1 MPYVELHAHSSYSF
15 LDGASLPEELAVR
28 AAELGYPA
36 LALTDHD
43 GVYGSLEFA
52 HAAKHFGVRPIT
64 GAELTLADRS
74 HVTVLVETA
83 KGYANLCR
91 LITAAHAH
99 TRPEGKETQPPADP
113 ALDQA
118 LLEELNE
125 GLVCLSGCARHGLAV
140 RNPNGAARLA
150 RAFGR
155 ERFFVELQR
164 PYERGDARRNAG
176 LRDLA
181 ASLGVPTIVTGD
193 VHAHHLRRAALQDVL
208 VAIRHRSSLDGCEA
222 ERRGNHECVLLSPAE
237 MVERFPEDR
246 AAVARTVELAER
258 LRFDLTEELGYRY
271 PDFSDS
277 PEPAIVQLA
286 HVCKRTFEDRY
297 PRGHKLRREAR
308 ARLDEELKLI
318 DELGLAG
325 FFLLHWD
332 VLELARECALE
343 VRGRDSPRHA
353 LPPGRGR
360 GSSVGSLVCYLT
372 GLSHVDPVGAELSL
386 GRFLNRELDSV
397 PDIDLDFPR
406 DIREKL
412 IVAVTERYGREHAA
426 LVASFSTYRSRGAI
440 RDVGKA
446 LGLPYAEL
454 ERIARVSE
462 GWNAKRVAEE
472 LQQLP
477 DADRKLLSPRWRAF
491 GELCH
496 EIAGLPRHISQHP
509 GGMVI
514 SSRPL
519 VELVPVQPAAMAG
532 RQMCQWDKDSCAD
545 AGFLKIDL
553 LGLGMLSAVEDCV
566 DQIARLQGKPIDLS
580 RIPLDDKAVYEEI
593 QRADTIGDFQ
603 IESRAQMQSLLRT
616 RPENIDDLTVQVAL
630 VRPGPIQ
637 GKAVHPYIEH
647 RQRLREDPSFV
658 PPVDHPLLAD
668 CLRSTLG
675 VVVFQDQVLEVAIA
689 LAGFSV
695 GEAEGLRRAM
705 SRKRSH
711 DALEAYRERFVE
723 GALRKGVDAETADMV
738 YDKLVGFSGFG
749 FPKSHAA
756 AFGLLAYQSAWLRH
770 HYPAEFLCALLNAQ
784 PMGFYPPATLV
795 RDGQR
800 RGVETRPPDV
810 NVSAAKCAVEDG
822 AVRIGIDYVN
832 GIGEDRGG
840 GCRRGARAGANR
852 SPSVRDLA
860 QRTQLSEHGLE
871 TLIVAGACDCFEL
884 PRRQLLWQLGLV
896 PRSQSVPGSGGEEKQ
911 LALPLDPTAAT
922 PELPEPTV
930 WERMLADYRTTNLS
944 VGVHPHGAP
953 ACASAGWRDLL
964 ARPRERAG
972 PRAGGDR
979 GNGCRTAAARDR
991 ERRRLHAD
999 RGRVRPGQPDRA
1011 AVGLRQAPSDRP
1023 RRAAHPRARPLRTD
1037 RAQPERPRPLARD
1050 TRAARAPDLA
1060 GVRSGRQPARA
1071 PTTSATA
1078 DSVGLRRL
1086 LIGSRCS
1093 IERPSCAL
1101 RLKAVLTSATW
1112 VNACGKLPSWRRVS
1126 GSHSSASRP
1135 RSLRRSRSRS
1145 KDLLGLVVPSLER
1158 EIVGEPEGAREER
1171 ALAGRQPVDGPCLF
1185 VVRCTGRRA
1194 RRARGH
1200 ARSPRPCRPCAG
1212 RPPGGSRRAGSSAG
1226 SRPAASSRTTA

>member
-1 MPYVELHAHSSYSF
+1 MKVELQPEFPHRTRRKARLEPGAPRRASVPYVELHAHSSYSF
-15 LDGASLPEELAVR
+15 LDGTSLPEELAVR

-36 LALTDHD
+36 LAVTDHD

-64 GAELTLADRS
+64 GAELTLADHS
-74 HVTVLVETA
+74 HVTLLVETP

-91 LITAAHAH
+91 LITAAHAQ
-99 TRPEGKETQPPADP
+99 TRRPERESQPPADP
-113 ALDQA
+113 ALEQS

-140 RNPNGAARLA
+140 RNPNAAARLA
-150 RAFGR
+150 HAFGLN
-155 ERFFVELQR
+155 RFFVELQR
-164 PYERGDARRNAG
+164 PYERGDARRNAL
-176 LRDLA
+176 LRDFA
-181 ASLGVPTIVTGD
+181 DSLGVATIATGD
-193 VHAHHLRRAALQDVL
+193 VHAHHARRAPLQDVL
-208 VAIRHRSSLDGCEA
+208 VAVRHRSSLDGCEA
-222 ERRGNHECVLLSPAE
+222 ERRGNQECVLLSPAE

-258 LRFDLTEELGYRY
+258 LQFDLTEELGYRY

-286 HVCKRTFEDRY
+286 QVCSRSFEDRY
-297 PRGHKLRREAR
+297 PSGHRLRHEAR
-308 ARLDEELKLI
+308 ARLEQELKLI

-332 VLELARECALE
+332 VLELARDCAIE

-372 GLSHVDPVGAELSL
+372 GLSHVDPVDAELSL
-386 GRFLNRELDSV
+386 GRFLNRELDAV

-426 LVASFSTYRSRGAI
+426 LVASFATYRSRGAI

-454 ERIARVSE
+454 ERIARVSD
-462 GWNAKRVAEE
+462 GWNAKRVVDE
-472 LQQLP
+472 LQLLP
-477 DADRKLLSPRWRAF
+477 DANRKLLSPRWRAF
-491 GELCH
+491 TELCH

-566 DQIARLQGKPIDLS
+566 DQVARLRGEPIDLS
-580 RIPLDDKAVYEEI
+580 RIPLDDRAVYDDI
-593 QRADTIGDFQ
+593 QCADTIGDFQ

-616 RPENIDDLTVQVAL
+616 RPENLDDLTVQVAL

-647 RQRLREDPSFV
+647 RQRLREEPSFV

-668 CLRSTLG
+668 CLSSTLG

-711 DALEAYRERFVE
+711 DALEAYRGRFVA
-723 GALRKGVDAETADMV
+723 GALRKGVDTATADQV

-770 HYPAEFLCALLNAQ
+770 HHPAEFLCALLNAQ

-810 NVSAAKCAVEDG
+810 NVSAAKCTVEDG

-832 GIGEDRGG
+832 GIGEEEAKAVVEERERDGPFDNVRG
-840 GCRRGARAGANR
+840 
-852 SPSVRDLA
+852 LA
-860 QRTQLSEHGLE
+860 QRTQLAEHGLE
-871 TLIVAGACDCFEL
+871 TLIVSGACDCFGS

-930 WERMLADYRTTNLS
+930 WERMLADYRTTSLS
-944 VGVHPHGAP
+944 VGVHPLELLRTHLP
-953 ACASAGWRDLL
+953 AGVLSS
-964 ARPRERAG
+964 RELDQA
-972 PRAGGDR
+972 
-979 GNGCRTAAARDR
+979 
-991 ERRRLHAD
+991 
-999 RGRVRPGQPDRA
+999 PDRA
-1011 AVGLRQAPSDRP
+1011 QVAVAGMAVARQRP
-1023 RRAAHPRARPLRTD
+1023 ATANGVVFMLIEDEFGAVNLIVPPKIYERHRAIVRGEPLILARGRF
-1037 RAQPERPRPLARD
+1037 ERMERNQNVLVRSLETLGPLAREISQE
-1050 TRAARAPDLA
+1050 TE
-1060 GVRSGRQPARA
+1060 
-1071 PTTSATA
+1071 
-1078 DSVGLRRL
+1078 VGA
-1086 LIGSRCS
+1086 S
-1093 IERPSCAL
+1093 
-1101 RLKAVLTSATW
+1101 
-1112 VNACGKLPSWRRVS
+1112 LP
-1126 GSHSSASRP
+1126 
-1135 RSLRRSRSRS
+1135 
-1145 KDLLGLVVPSLER
+1145 
-1158 EIVGEPEGAREER
+1158 GAHH
-1171 ALAGRQPVDGPCLF
+1171 F
-1185 VVRCTGRRA
+1185 
-1194 RRARGH
+1194 GH
-1200 ARSPRPCRPCAG
+1200 R
-1212 RPPGGSRRAGSSAG
+1212 
-1226 SRPAASSRTTA
+1226 

>member
-1 MPYVELHAHSSYSF
+1 MTIELQPEFPHRTRKKERFPLAGSRSQRAPAARALREREAKVPYVELHAHSSYSF
-15 LDGASLPEELAVR
+15 LDGASLPEELAVS
-28 AAELGYPA
+28 AAEHGYPA

-74 HVTVLVETA
+74 HVTLLVETA

-91 LITAAHAH
+91 LLTAAHAD
-99 TRPEGKETQPPADP
+99 TRLPGKEAQPAADP
-113 ALDQA
+113 ALDQR
-118 LLEELNE
+118 LLEELND

-150 RAFGR
+150 QSFGR
-155 ERFFVELQR
+155 DRFFVELQR
-164 PYERGDARRNAG
+164 PYERGDARRNAS
-176 LRDLA
+176 LRELA
-181 ASLGVPTIVTGD
+181 GSLGVPTIVTGD
-193 VHAHHLRRAALQDVL
+193 VHAHHSRRAALQDVL
-208 VAIRHRSSLDGCEA
+208 VAIRNRSSLDGCEA
-222 ERRGNHECVLLSPAE
+222 ERRGNQECVLLSPAE
-237 MVERFPEDR
+237 IVERFPEDR
-246 AAVARTVELAER
+246 KAVARTVEVAER
-258 LRFDLTEELGYRY
+258 LQFDLTQELGYRY

-286 HVCKRTFEDRY
+286 QVCDRTFEDRY
-297 PRGHKLRREAR
+297 SRGHRLRLEAR
-308 ARLDEELKLI
+308 ARLQDELKLI

-332 VLELARECALE
+332 VLELARECAFQ

-386 GRFLNRELDSV
+386 GRFLNRELDAV

-426 LVASFSTYRSRGAI
+426 LVASFATYRSRGAI

-454 ERIARVSE
+454 ERIARVTE

-472 LQQLP
+472 LQLLP
-477 DADRKLLSPRWRAF
+477 GADRKLLSPRWRAF
-491 GELCH
+491 AELCH

-519 VELVPVQPAAMAG
+519 VELVTVQPAAMAG

-566 DQIARLQGKPIDLS
+566 DQIARLREQPIDLS
-580 RIPLDDKAVYEEI
+580 RIPLDDQAVYDDI
-593 QRADTIGDFQ
+593 RRADTVGDFQ

-616 RPENIDDLTVQVAL
+616 QPENLDDLTVQVAL

-637 GKAVHPYIEH
+637 GKAVHPYIDH
-647 RQRLREDPSFV
+647 RQRLREDPSFI
-658 PPVDHPLLAD
+658 PPVDHPFLAD

-711 DALEAYRERFVE
+711 DALEGYRGRFVE
-723 GALRKGVDAETADMV
+723 GALRKGVDAKTADLV

-770 HYPAEFLCALLNAQ
+770 HHPVEFLCALLNEQ

-800 RGVETRPPDV
+800 RGVETHPPDV
-810 NVSAAKCAVEDG
+810 NVSAAKCVVEGG
-822 AVRIGIDYVN
+822 AVRIGVDYVN
-832 GIGEDRGG
+832 GIGEADAKAVVEEREQGG
-840 GCRRGARAGANR
+840 
-852 SPSVRDLA
+852 PFQSVRDLA

-871 TLIVAGACDCFEL
+871 TLIVSGACDCFGECGEDSSSGSF
-884 PRRQLLWQLGLV
+884 RRQLLWQLGLV
-896 PRSQSVPGSGGEEKQ
+896 PRSHSVPGSEGREK
-911 LALPLDPTAAT
+911 
-922 PELPEPTV
+922 
-930 WERMLADYRTTNLS
+930 
-944 VGVHPHGAP
+944 
-953 ACASAGWRDLL
+953 
-964 ARPRERAG
+964 
-972 PRAGGDR
+972 
-979 GNGCRTAAARDR
+979 
-991 ERRRLHAD
+991 
-999 RGRVRPGQPDRA
+999 
-1011 AVGLRQAPSDRP
+1011 
-1023 RRAAHPRARPLRTD
+1023 
-1037 RAQPERPRPLARD
+1037 
-1050 TRAARAPDLA
+1050 
-1060 GVRSGRQPARA
+1060 
-1071 PTTSATA
+1071 
-1078 DSVGLRRL
+1078 
-1086 LIGSRCS
+1086 
-1093 IERPSCAL
+1093 
-1101 RLKAVLTSATW
+1101 
-1112 VNACGKLPSWRRVS
+1112 
-1126 GSHSSASRP
+1126 
-1135 RSLRRSRSRS
+1135 
-1145 KDLLGLVVPSLER
+1145 
-1158 EIVGEPEGAREER
+1158 
-1171 ALAGRQPVDGPCLF
+1171 
-1185 VVRCTGRRA
+1185 
-1194 RRARGH
+1194 
-1200 ARSPRPCRPCAG
+1200 
-1212 RPPGGSRRAGSSAG
+1212 
-1226 SRPAASSRTTA
+1226 